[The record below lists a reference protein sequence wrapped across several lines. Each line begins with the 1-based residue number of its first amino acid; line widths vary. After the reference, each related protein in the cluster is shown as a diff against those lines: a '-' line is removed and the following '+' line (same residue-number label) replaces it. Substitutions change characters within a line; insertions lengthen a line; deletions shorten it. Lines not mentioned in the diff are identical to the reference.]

1 MITITQL
8 KKRVI
13 NLIKMEKIY
22 KKLLANKK
30 SNYGKLDKK
39 IKIKVCIL
47 TVRRK
52 MRNKFKIIM
61 GLVTEKVWQET

>member
-22 KKLLANKK
+22 KKLLAN
-30 SNYGKLDKK
+30 NGKLDKK